1 MRCLAFDYEHKGK
14 TYHFKTL
21 KEAIETLHL
30 DSRTIK
36 QKWKNPREYKIQ
48 PKNNQRII
56 IPNENKEKI
65 IEKELTEAQ
74 KRAKERAKKEAKR
87 RKEISMRLAKD
98 RENKRLRML
107 ESDEAW
113 FDSL

>member
-30 DSRTIK
+30 DARTIK
-36 QKWKNPREYKIQ
+36 KKWKNPREYKIQ
-48 PKNNQRII
+48 PKNRQRII
-56 IPNENKEKI
+56 IPNDKQEAVI
-65 IEKELTEAQ
+65 ARELTENQ
-74 KRAKERAKKEAKR
+74 KRAKERAKKEAQRK
-87 RKEISMRLAKD
+87 KEISERLAKV
-98 RENKRLRML
+98 RERQRLKKL
-107 ESDEAW
+107 DSDAEW

>member
-1 MRCLAFDYEHKGK
+1 MRCLAFDYEHEGK

-36 QKWKNPREYKIQ
+36 KKWKNVRQYTIKPTYK
-48 PKNNQRII
+48 NRIV
-56 IPNENKEKI
+56 IPSENKEEI
-65 IEKELTEAQ
+65 IEKELTKAQ
-74 KRAKERAKKEAKR
+74 KRAKERAAKEAKR
-87 RKEISMRLAKD
+87 RKEISERLAKD
-98 RENKRLRML
+98 REDKRLRML